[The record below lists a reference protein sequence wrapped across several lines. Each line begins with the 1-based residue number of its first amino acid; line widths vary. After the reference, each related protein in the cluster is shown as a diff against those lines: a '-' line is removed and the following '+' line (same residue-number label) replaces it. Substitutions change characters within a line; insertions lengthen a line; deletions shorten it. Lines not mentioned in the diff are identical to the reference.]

1 MPYYI
6 SIQASAGVVNFEA
19 TLNVTMQTDNS
30 GGQYLKRGQTFY
42 CREGWM
48 HVGKKC
54 RETDG
59 CCERISSFGCDLD
72 DLELGGM
79 SRVFE
84 VF

>member
-1 MPYYI
+1 
-6 SIQASAGVVNFEA
+6 
-19 TLNVTMQTDNS
+19 
-30 GGQYLKRGQTFY
+30 
-42 CREGWM
+42 M

>member
-1 MPYYI
+1 
-6 SIQASAGVVNFEA
+6 
-19 TLNVTMQTDNS
+19 
-30 GGQYLKRGQTFY
+30 
-42 CREGWM
+42 M

-54 RETDG
+54 CETDG

-72 DLELGGM
+72 DLEFGGM